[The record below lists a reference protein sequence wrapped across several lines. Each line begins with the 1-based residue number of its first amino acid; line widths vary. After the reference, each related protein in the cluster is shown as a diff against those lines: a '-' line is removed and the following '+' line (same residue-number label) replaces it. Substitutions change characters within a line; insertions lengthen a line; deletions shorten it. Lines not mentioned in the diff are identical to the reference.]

1 MSRINTNIGSLRA
14 LRNVQNAQGNLQTSI
29 QRLSTGLQVNSG
41 KDGPAALIASQG
53 LALQATTI
61 QTSIDNSNRANN
73 VIATADSAL
82 GEVNGLL
89 DQVRGL
95 VQQGLNVGALSSD
108 EIQANQSQIDAA
120 LSAINRISANT
131 SFNGAKLIDGSKAFT
146 TAISSTDAA
155 KLSDYH
161 VNQALF
167 GTQSSI
173 SLNATVTSAATQGQ
187 LQYQGGA
194 LTNAAT
200 IEIGGVKGQQTIN
213 LGASSTLAQVSSAIN
228 NVSDA
233 TGVTATINS
242 GLSFTQNAVANTFTT
257 NTGVSNTDL
266 TFTDARATTTLGAN
280 ASLGGAINIVYAKA
294 GNNTPLSV
302 AVSTATNGD
311 KTITVNLATGNTGTV
326 TSTGNDVLNAI
337 QQNAQSAALVNV
349 SLASGSN
356 GTGVL
361 TSALSSTA
369 LTGGTDQGAI
379 NFTDART
386 AGAAGSVNVVFVNPG
401 SNSSALSVATSV
413 NSGTGNA
420 TITVSLATN
429 ASGGLTST
437 LSQVAAAIQANTTA
451 AGLVTTTVSGSSSAV
466 ASAQASTA
474 LSQATGTLV
483 LKSQDYGSAQFVQVN
498 TLSGSFQTFKSD
510 GVTQAARNSGTD
522 IAVTINGQAAQG
534 KGLQASLTTGSIDAN
549 LTFNAANNVANKTAV
564 VTVTGGG
571 SLFQI
576 GQEATSSGQI
586 GVGIDAITASRLG
599 GTTGKLYQ
607 LGTGGGKS
615 LLDLA
620 ASVSGSGPHVNASDL
635 TGIISQAS
643 NQVSTLR
650 ARLGALQKNV
660 IETNISSL
668 GVALEN
674 VTQAKSQITDTDFA
688 AETANLQ
695 KYQVLSQAG
704 VSVLSIANQTP
715 QQVLSLLR

>member
-1 MSRINTNIGSLRA
+1 MSRINTNVSSLRA
-14 LRNVQNAQGNLQTSI
+14 LRNVANAQSNLQTSI

-41 KDGPAALIASQG
+41 KDGPAALLASQ
-53 LALQATTI
+53 ALTLQQTAIQAAL
-61 QTSIDNSNRANN
+61 DNSNRANN
-73 VIATADSAL
+73 VIGTADSAL

-89 DQVRGL
+89 EQVRGL

-120 LSAINRISANT
+120 LSAIDRISANT

-146 TAISSTDAA
+146 TNITTSDAA
-155 KLSDYH
+155 KISDYQI
-161 VNQALF
+161 NQALF

-173 SLNATVTSAATQGQ
+173 TLNATVTSAAKQAQ

-194 LTNAAT
+194 LTSAT
-200 IEIGGVKGQQTIN
+200 TVEIGGANGQQTIN
-213 LGASSTLAQVSSAIN
+213 LGSGSSLSQIQSAIN
-228 NVSDA
+228 NVSDS
-233 TGVTATINS
+233 TGVVASINS
-242 GLSFTQNAVANTFTT
+242 GLSFNQAAVANAFTT
-257 NTGVSNTDL
+257 NTGVSNADL
-266 TFTDARATTTLGAN
+266 TFTDARATTSSGSN
-280 ASLGGAINIVYAKA
+280 SSLGGAINIAYVKA

-302 AVSTATNGD
+302 GVTTASNGD
-311 KTITVNLATGNTGTV
+311 KTITVNLATGNTGSI

-337 QQNAQSAALVNV
+337 QQNSQSAALVNV

-356 GTGVL
+356 GTGVV
-361 TSALSSTA
+361 TAVSSTA
-369 LTGGTDQGAI
+369 LTGGQDAGAI
-379 NFTDART
+379 TFTDART
-386 AGAAGSVNVVFVNPG
+386 AGANGKVSIVFANPG

-437 LSQVAAAIQANTTA
+437 LSQIQTAIANDKVA
-451 AGLVTTTVSGSSSAV
+451 GSLVNVSVSGSSSAV

-474 LSQATGTLV
+474 LDQSTGTLV
-483 LKSQDYGSAQFVQVN
+483 LKSAKYGSDQYVQVN
-498 TLSGSFQTFKSD
+498 ALSGNFQTFLSD
-510 GVTQAARNSGTD
+510 GSTQSVRNSGTD
-522 IAVTINGQAAQG
+522 IAVSINGQSAQG
-534 KGLQASLTTGSIDAN
+534 HGLQASLRTSTLDAS
-549 LTFNAANNVANKTAV
+549 LTFNTANNAANKTAAI
-564 VTVTGGG
+564 TLTGGG

-576 GQEATSSGQI
+576 GQEATSSGS
-586 GVGIDAITASRLG
+586 VGIGINAVTSSRLG
-599 GTTGKLYQ
+599 GAAGRLYQ

-620 ASVSGSGPHVNASDL
+620 ASVNGSGPHVNASDL
-635 TGIISQAS
+635 TGIVTEAS

-650 ARLGALQKNV
+650 GRLGALQKNV
-660 IETNISSL
+660 IETNIASL

-674 VTQAKSQITDTDFA
+674 VSQARSQLTDTDFA

-695 KYQVLSQAG
+695 KYQVLTQAG
-704 VSVLSIANQTP
+704 ISVLSIANQTP